1 MNARSQFTGSTKA
14 LFLTVG
20 VAVAVI
26 CAVVVASDPDTR
38 KPDAKR
44 PAATNTKTPTRS
56 AGTTGTAPAG
66 SNEPIVARVNNE
78 VVTYKALAEECIA
91 RKGAE
96 VLDTM
101 ISKALVMQACRERG
115 IKVSAEE
122 IDEEI
127 RQTAQRLNMTPE
139 KYLSVLENE
148 RDISA
153 ERYAKDIVWPGL
165 ALKKLA
171 KPYVKVTDEDIER
184 GFQAY
189 YGEKVK
195 CRWIV
200 LDNLPTAMKIWNEL
214 RDSSKDDSGKVALA
228 EFERQVTRWSTDHA
242 TRSLGGQL
250 QPISRHTSPA
260 FQKIEQA
267 AFALKED
274 GEISSVVQMG
284 ESHVIL
290 YRETR
295 IPPADVSL
303 EDPRVRDKISSDIYE
318 IKMREQIAHVFE
330 DIRKNATIE
339 NLLTGD
345 VSKPEPKAAAAEKPT
360 APKQPV
366 KAAGKQDA
374 ANRPAETIRR

>member
-1 MNARSQFTGSTKA
+1 LAAAVAVGVACAGIVAADSEPKKPEAKKPAAGALNSTKA
-14 LFLTVG
+14 
-20 VAVAVI
+20 
-26 CAVVVASDPDTR
+26 P
-38 KPDAKR
+38 
-44 PAATNTKTPTRS
+44 RS
-56 AGTTGTAPAG
+56 AGAAAVAANP
-66 SNEPIVARVNNE
+66 NEPIVARVNNE

-115 IKVSAEE
+115 IRVTPEE

-127 RQTAQRLNMTPE
+127 RNTAQRLNMTPE

-228 EFERQVTRWSTDHA
+228 EFERLVTRWSTDHS
-242 TRSLGGQL
+242 TRSIGGQL
-250 QPISRHTSPA
+250 QPISRNTSPA

-290 YRETR
+290 YREAR
-295 IPPADVSL
+295 IPPAEVQLD
-303 EDPRVRDKISSDIYE
+303 EVRNKISADITE
-318 IKMREQIAHVFE
+318 IKMREQIAQVFE
-330 DIRKNATIE
+330 EIRKNATIE

-345 VSKPEPKAAAAEKPT
+345 VSKPEPKAATADKPA

-366 KAAGKQDA
+366 KAAVKQDA
-374 ANRPAETIRR
+374 TKRPADTIRK